1 LKLSEL
7 SEPLAAS
14 VERILVEAK
23 VPGAAVVVLHG
34 GQRYI
39 HTHGLRRINAPDA
52 VDLTTAFDLGSCSKG
67 FAATA
72 VALLAA
78 EGKLDLDEPVRRFL
92 PELELDLPAAT
103 ETVSARDLLANR
115 LGFRR
120 QVPLDAFAN
129 PELPPLDLVRRIAKL
144 DRLHPFRGG
153 YVYFNPGFVAV
164 RLLVE
169 RVSGMGYGEFLEQ
182 RLFAPLGMRHSAS
195 GSPRVRRLSDRA
207 CGHVTWQGQVQEIH
221 EDLFDNYQGAAGVH
235 SCAED
240 ATRWLRFQLE
250 DRRDAIL
257 ETHRPQTQIPRADC
271 KLIHCPPE
279 AERADYCLGWWTTTL
294 HGRRLV
300 QHAGEM
306 FGWRAHIGLLPDEGT
321 GVAVMLNCGVPRHA
335 AIAYTVL
342 EELLTGRSRDWCQ
355 TADRTAEQF
364 NAATTQAL
372 ETGFP
377 AGSQQPL
384 GLRPY
389 VGRYR
394 HPACGAV
401 DIVEEAGGLQ
411 MHFADGRL
419 WTQELRPLGGH
430 VFETRPVHATVGDYF
445 PVPLRLRFDVRDGAV
460 LSITDSQARYER
472 EQP

>member
-23 VPGAAVVVLHG
+23 IPGATVVVLHR
-34 GQRYI
+34 GQRYN
-39 HTHGLRRINAPDA
+39 HTHGVRRINAPDA
-52 VDLTTAFDLGSCSKG
+52 VDLTTAFDLGSCSKS

-72 VALLAA
+72 VALLAS
-78 EGKLDLDEPVRRFL
+78 EGKLDLDEPARRFL
-92 PELELDLPAAT
+92 PELELDSPAAT
-103 ETVSARDLLANR
+103 EQVSARDLLANR

-129 PELPPLDLVRRIAKL
+129 PELSPLELVRRIGKL
-144 DRLHPFRGG
+144 DRLHPFRAG
-153 YVYFNPGFVAV
+153 YVYFTPGVVAA

-169 RVSGMGYGEFLEQ
+169 RVSGMGYGDFLEQ

-195 GSPRVRRLSDRA
+195 GSSRVRQLTDRA

-240 ATRWLRFQLE
+240 ATRWLRFQL
-250 DRRDAIL
+250 DAAPHIQA
-257 ETHRPQTQIPRADC
+257 THKPQTQIPRAEC

-306 FGWRAHIGLLPDEGT
+306 FGWRAHIALLPDEGT

-335 AIAYTVL
+335 ALAYTVL
-342 EELLTGRSRDWCQ
+342 EQLLTGRSRDWCQ
-355 TADRTAEQF
+355 TADRTAAQF
-364 NAATTQAL
+364 NTATTQSL
-372 ETGFP
+372 EAAFP
-377 AGSQQPL
+377 ASAQRPL

-401 DIVEEAGGLQ
+401 DIVEVDGNLQ
-411 MHFADGRL
+411 MRFAEGRL
-419 WTQELRPLGGH
+419 WTQELRPLGGD

-460 LSITDSQARYER
+460 LSITDTQARYER